1 MSKKCAAGFFCFEE
15 RIIYFLVVA
24 FVIVGAFSIRH
35 YQRLTRLASSSIQ
48 YIKRSAIPINVPSRG
63 PAPEYE
69 RIGTLHENN
78 SPVEKR
84 GKVLPLFGRQTYPR
98 SSKWMYY
105 TMTDTHNMVQLPIQN
120 KRQRNCMDTLGCEE
134 MYSDDTIHVDAYSG
148 DFTVQLYKPQT
159 PRYIP
164 VV

>member
-1 MSKKCAAGFFCFEE
+1 MGTAKCATGFFCFEE
-15 RIIYFLVVA
+15 RIVYFLCIA
-24 FVIVGAFSIRH
+24 FMIVGLFSIRH
-35 YQRLTRLASSSIQ
+35 YQRLRRLASYSVQ
-48 YIKRSAIPINVPSRG
+48 YVKQRVVPINVPSRG

-69 RIGTLHENN
+69 RIGTLHEMN

-105 TMTDTHNMVQLPIQN
+105 TMTDTHNMVQLPIEN
-120 KRQRNCMDTLGCEE
+120 KQRNCMDTHGCEE
-134 MYSDDTIHVDAYSG
+134 LYSDDAIHVDAYSG
-148 DFTVQLYKPQT
+148 NFKVNLYKPQT